1 MDKKQGNSGNIFL
14 IGFMGCGKSTVAKE
28 LHRNYGMRLIE
39 MDEALARQEGM
50 SIADIFREK
59 GEPYF
64 RKIETELLENMQ
76 KISGTVVSC
85 GGGAAMRQENVDCM
99 RRSGKIVLLTAEPET
114 ILQRVKNSDSRPLLR
129 GRKNEAA
136 IRELIEER
144 RPAYEK
150 AADVVIRT
158 DGKEIDTICRE
169 LLEKNQFVIPSFS
182 SHSRTKRSQA

>member
-1 MDKKQGNSGNIFL
+1 MDKKQENSGNIFL

-136 IRELIEER
+136 IRELMEER

-169 LLEKNQFVIPSFS
+169 LLEKINS
-182 SHSRTKRSQA
+182 

>member
-136 IRELIEER
+136 IRELLEER

-158 DGKEIDTICRE
+158 DGKEIDTICKE
-169 LLEKNQFVIPSFS
+169 LMEKINS
-182 SHSRTKRSQA
+182 

>member
-1 MDKKQGNSGNIFL
+1 
-14 IGFMGCGKSTVAKE
+14 
-28 LHRNYGMRLIE
+28 
-39 MDEALARQEGM
+39 
-50 SIADIFREK
+50 
-59 GEPYF
+59 
-64 RKIETELLENMQ
+64 
-76 KISGTVVSC
+76 
-85 GGGAAMRQENVDCM
+85 MRQENVDCM

-136 IRELIEER
+136 IRELMEER

-169 LLEKNQFVIPSFS
+169 LLGKINS
-182 SHSRTKRSQA
+182 